1 MEKDGGKVSAPQE
14 GCLPLCL
21 RTWNT
26 VLPQACI
33 VCVGVDLHFVKEN
46 EIGGPVSTSLQF
58 YYLQEPLLSCDAL
71 RNSLTHLQS
80 M

>member
-1 MEKDGGKVSAPQE
+1 VARQ
-14 GCLPLCL
+14 LPLDEAGSLLAAECAVLL
-21 RTWNT
+21 R
-26 VLPQACI
+26 ARI

-46 EIGGPVSTSLQF
+46 EIRGPVSTSLQF
-58 YYLQEPLLSCDAL
+58 YYLQEPLPSCDAL